1 MKKYQLIKS
10 IATLPVMLF
19 TLALFTTGCED
30 SHPDD
35 ISASEEVIAVSAD
48 QQVYPLTIRA
58 TKDTW
63 KAASDVS
70 WIQLSRTDATGTR
83 DIDLII
89 AGNTSDAS
97 RLGYVTVMISDN
109 VKQIIT
115 VKQAGKGDT
124 DVRVTPQ
131 LITAGAYSAAYSF
144 TLEVKDK
151 LSSAA
156 NIVTELKY
164 LVSSD
169 WIKDLDYTDVELP
182 DGHLLRTY
190 TFTLDDN
197 EMADAREAV
206 VNMTVQYGHS
216 TYERAVK
223 IYQNGLG
230 TPAVAT
236 VENIYVR
243 HNQTEHKQTIWL
255 NDGDDNNVSYK
266 VYRTSSQS
274 GNETTDPAEAWIA
287 DAQIEGTE
295 LILTFNQNTADEIRE
310 GDIYVIASRGNY
322 NDYASTAKLRVHVTQ
337 SAHQSAGISMPLSE
351 VTHDYIAAMY
361 TMPVQP
367 VNNSKVQASVPAGV
381 DWITDVSVNNNSGLT
396 YTLSEY
402 KGGQAGNFREAT
414 ITLIAD
420 NGNANKAVYYMKVR
434 QYAPE
439 FPAISDLPRYLGLG
453 YLAQS
458 GKVPMN
464 VADGTTVTVI
474 AVPAWVTA
482 PVTNTVLT
490 TELNYTVTAHTT
502 TAADTPADYFRDGV
516 ITLKAANAHKNAA
529 YYYIT
534 VRQYGRNLAW
544 VNPTV
549 GNYSWTA
556 HCTGNNTIGS
566 RDNFTPIQNQGY
578 LATLQ
583 NVPGYAEVKTA
594 QDNSNFTV
602 GVYGAPLNYQW
613 LFIPG
618 SGYDWGTAT
627 VTKSTTLTIGVNA
640 PPYVQ
645 TLTTT
650 ATGTQTVV
658 HDHS

>member
-1 MKKYQLIKS
+1 MKKYQLIKR
-10 IATLPVMLF
+10 IAILPAML
-19 TLALFTTGCED
+19 LALAMFATGCED

-48 QQVYPLTIRA
+48 QQTYPVTVHA

-63 KAASDVS
+63 KATSNVP
-70 WIQLSRTDATGTR
+70 WIQLSRAEATGTR
-83 DIDLII
+83 DIDLLI
-89 AGNTSDAS
+89 AENTSDAS

-109 VKQIIT
+109 VKQIIS

-164 LVSSD
+164 LVSSN
-169 WIKDLDYTDVELP
+169 WVKDLDYTDVELP

-190 TFTLDDN
+190 TFTLDNN
-197 EMADAREAV
+197 EMANAREAA
-206 VNMTVQYGHS
+206 VNLTVQYGHS
-216 TYERAVK
+216 IYKRTVN

-255 NDGDDNNVSYK
+255 NDGDDSNVTYQ

-274 GNETTDPAEAWIA
+274 GNETSDPAEAWIS
-287 DAQIEGTE
+287 DAQITGSE
-295 LILTFNQNTADEIRE
+295 LVLTFKANTTDEIRE
-310 GDIYVIASRGNY
+310 GDIYIIASRGNY
-322 NDYASTAKLRVHVTQ
+322 NDYASTAKLRAHVTQ
-337 SAHQSAGISMPLSE
+337 SAHQSAGISLPVAE
-351 VTHDYIAAMY
+351 VAHDYTAATY

-367 VNNSKVQASVPAGV
+367 LNNSKVQASIPAGV
-381 DWITDVSVNNNSGLT
+381 AWITNVAVNDNSKLT
-396 YTLSEY
+396 YALAEY

-414 ITLIAD
+414 ITLTAD

-439 FPAISDLPRYLGLG
+439 LPAISDLPRYIGLG

-482 PVTNTVLT
+482 PAVDNVLT
-490 TELNYTVTAHTT
+490 TELSYTVTANTT
-502 TAADTPADYFRDGV
+502 TSATDLADYFRDGV
-516 ITLKAANAHKNAA
+516 ITLKATNAHKNAA
-529 YYYIT
+529 YYYVT

-544 VNPTV
+544 VNPSA
-549 GNYSWTA
+549 GNHTWDA
-556 HCTGNNTIGS
+556 VCTGSNTIG
-566 RDNFTPIQNQGY
+566 RYENY
-578 LATLQ
+578 
-583 NVPGYAEVKTA
+583 VPGQGIGYVTKLENIPGSAQIKTA
-594 QDNSNFTV
+594 QNNTDFTFSLSPATLDYSWV
-602 GVYGAPLNYQW
+602 SIPTTYSWGYGAM
-613 LFIPG
+613 
-618 SGYDWGTAT
+618 
-627 VTKSTTLTIGVNA
+627 TKSTTLTIEVNA

-645 TLTTT
+645 TLTTIV
-650 ATGTQTVV
+650 TGTQALT
-658 HDHS
+658 HDHP

>member
-10 IATLPVMLF
+10 IAILPVMLL
-19 TLALFTTGCED
+19 TLALFATGCED

-48 QQVYPLTIRA
+48 QQTYPVTIRA

-63 KAASDVS
+63 KATSNVS
-70 WIQLSRTDATGTR
+70 WIQLSRAEATGTR
-83 DIDLII
+83 DINLLI
-89 AGNTSDAS
+89 AENTADAS
-97 RLGYVTVMISDN
+97 RLGYVTVMISDH

-164 LVSSD
+164 LVGSG
-169 WIKDLDYTDVELP
+169 WVKDLDYTDVELP

-190 TFTLDDN
+190 TFMLDNN
-197 EMADAREAV
+197 EMANAREAV
-206 VNMTVQYGHS
+206 VNLTVQYGHS
-216 TYERAVK
+216 IYKRTVN

-255 NDGDDNNVSYK
+255 NDGDDNNITYQ

-295 LILTFNQNTADEIRE
+295 LVLTFNVNSADEMRE
-310 GDIYVIASRGNY
+310 GDIYIIASRGNY

-337 SAHQSAGISMPLSE
+337 SAHQSAGISLPVAE
-351 VTHDYIAAMY
+351 VAHDYTATTY

-367 VNNSKVQASVPAGV
+367 VNNSKVNASVPVGV
-381 DWITDVSVNNNSGLT
+381 DWITNVAVNNNSELT
-396 YTLSEY
+396 YALTEY
-402 KGGQAGNFREAT
+402 KGGQTGNFREAT
-414 ITLIAD
+414 ITLTAD
-420 NGNANKAVYYMKVR
+420 NGNVNKAVYYMKVR

-439 FPAISDLPRYLGLG
+439 LPAISDLPRYIGLG
-453 YLAQS
+453 YPAQS
-458 GKVPMN
+458 GRLLMN

-474 AVPAWVTA
+474 SVPAWVTVPA
-482 PVTNTVLT
+482 VGNALT

-502 TAADTPADYFRDGV
+502 TAADALADYFRDGV
-516 ITLKAANAHKNAA
+516 ITLKATNAHKNAA
-529 YYYIT
+529 YYYVT

-544 VNPTV
+544 VNPSA
-549 GNYSWTA
+549 GNHTWTA
-556 HCTGNNTIGS
+556 HCTGSNIIGS
-566 RDNFTPIQNQGY
+566 QDNYTPGQGMGY
-578 LATLQ
+578 ITKLE
-583 NVPGYAEVKTA
+583 NIPGSALIKTA
-594 QDNSNFTV
+594 QDNNNFIFSLSPVTLDYSWV
-602 GVYGAPLNYQW
+602 SVPV
-613 LFIPG
+613 
-618 SGYDWGTAT
+618 SYDWGAAS
-627 VTKSTTLTIGVNA
+627 VTKSTTLTIEVNA
-640 PPYVQ
+640 PPYIQ

-650 ATGTQTVV
+650 VTGTQTVQ
-658 HDHS
+658 HDHP